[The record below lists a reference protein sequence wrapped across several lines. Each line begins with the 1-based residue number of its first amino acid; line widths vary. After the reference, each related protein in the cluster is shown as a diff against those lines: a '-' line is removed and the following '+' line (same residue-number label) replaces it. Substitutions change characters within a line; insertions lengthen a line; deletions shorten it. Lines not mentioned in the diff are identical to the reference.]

1 MTMPHLMNC
10 SHSED
15 GWCLDCV
22 KKLHDEKEA
31 IESNPA
37 PEPRFQHAAE
47 ELRYVA
53 DLLDLL
59 NKTKGGNIGIDG
71 ELEVF
76 WVDRVMGVIA
86 LEDASDLSS
95 WVYFP
100 SANVNFE
107 MSPESASG

>member
-10 SHSED
+10 DHSNY

-22 KKLHDEKEA
+22 KKLYREKESA
-31 IESNPA
+31 ESNPA
-37 PEPRFQHAAE
+37 PEPRYGHDAD

-53 DLLDLL
+53 NILDAL
-59 NKTKGGNIGIDG
+59 NANVAEVGSAG

-76 WVDRVMGVIA
+76 WIDSVMGVIG
-86 LEDASDLSS
+86 LDDESELQS

-100 SANVNFE
+100 SANNNFE
-107 MSPESASG
+107 LSKDDEIK